1 MTTPAGGGTIHNV
14 VVVAASDEVPESRA
28 DTLVIVLD
36 PAWTPINN
44 DRPDVLGVR
53 SVLGPVVAQV
63 DVVDEALQRVD
74 DWAAEAGLPDRL
86 VAEGVT
92 YWYRLRE
99 TMWRWL
105 HERLQWAYALERLE
119 LADPA
124 ITFHLPRDEDAIDDV
139 ASALGATVV
148 RTEED
153 AESNGH
159 AWSICSER
167 TAAATA
173 GAPVVGRAAQTVPS
187 SGRTSPPMRVPFN
200 LSAQRRLDCGSTC
213 STNASGAWR
222 DRRPNGSWC

>member
-74 DWAAEAGLPDRL
+74 DWAADAGLPDRL

-148 RTEED
+148 RTRRTRVQRSRLVD
-153 AESNGH
+153 LLRAHSRRDRGCSGGWPGCADGSFDWPH
-159 AWSICSER
+159 A
-167 TAAATA
+167 
-173 GAPVVGRAAQTVPS
+173 
-187 SGRTSPPMRVPFN
+187 PPMRGPFN

-213 STNASGAWR
+213 STNASDAWR
-222 DRRPNGSWC
+222 GRRPNGSWC